1 MRVLAVIPAY
11 NERGKIG
18 KVVRKVPR
26 DIVHEV
32 LVINDGSTDTTPDE
46 ARAAGATVISNPRQ
60 TGAGSSIRQ
69 GIHYARKHGY
79 GIVTVM
85 AGNDKDCPDEIP
97 RLLGPILKAGCHFV
111 QGSRWLKGGRAGNTP
126 VYRRL
131 ATRLHPVLFSL
142 VVGRWLTD
150 TTNGFRAFRT
160 SLFDDPRI
168 RLDQRWLDKYELE
181 PYIFFKAVRL
191 GYKVREVPATKI
203 YPPKALGYTKMRPIT
218 GWWSIL
224 RPIFLLGLGLRR

>member
-18 KVVRKVPR
+18 NVVRKVPR
-26 DIVHEV
+26 DAVHEI

-46 ARAAGATVISNPRQ
+46 ARVAGATVISNPHP
-60 TGAGSSIRQ
+60 TGAGNAIRQ
-69 GIHYARKHGY
+69 GINYARRKGY

-85 AGNDKDCPDEIP
+85 AGNDKDRPDEIP
-97 RLLGPILKAGCHFV
+97 RLLEPILDDGYHFV
-111 QGSRWLKGGRAGNTP
+111 QGSRWLKGGHADNTP
-126 VYRRL
+126 LYRKL

-142 VVGRWLTD
+142 VVGRRLTD

-168 RLDQRWLDKYELE
+168 RLEQRWLDKYELE

-203 YPPKALGYTKMRPIT
+203 YPPRSRGYTKMRPIT

-224 RPIFLLGLGLRR
+224 RPIFLLGLGLRT

>member
-18 KVVRKVPR
+18 NVVRKVPR
-26 DIVHEV
+26 ETVHEV
-32 LVINDGSTDTTPDE
+32 LVIDDGSTDGTRHE
-46 ARAAGATVISNPRQ
+46 AESAGATVISNPRP

-69 GIHYARKHGY
+69 GINYARENGY
-79 GIVTVM
+79 DVVTVM

-97 RLLGPILKAGCHFV
+97 RLLEPILDEGYDFV
-111 QGSRWLKGGRAGNTP
+111 QGSRWLTGGRAGNTP
-126 VYRRL
+126 LYRTR
-131 ATRLHPVLFSL
+131 ATMWHPVLFRL
-142 VVGRWLTD
+142 AGGRWLTD

-168 RLDQRWLDKYELE
+168 RLEQRWLDKYELE
-181 PYIFFKAVRL
+181 PYIFFKAMRL

-203 YPPKALGYTKMRPIT
+203 YPPRSLGYTKMRPIT

-224 RPIFLLGLGLRR
+224 RPIFLLGFGLRS

>member
-18 KVVRKVPR
+18 NVVRKAAREVV
-26 DIVHEV
+26 DEV

-46 ARAAGATVISNPRQ
+46 ARAAGATVISNPRP

-69 GIHYARKHGY
+69 GIMYAREHGY
-79 GIVTVM
+79 DVVTVM
-85 AGNDKDCPDEIP
+85 AGNDKDRPDEIP
-97 RLLGPILKAGCHFV
+97 RLLEPIVRDGCHFV
-111 QGSRWLKGGRAGNTP
+111 QGSRWLRGGRAGNTP
-126 VYRRL
+126 LYRRL
-131 ATRLHPVLFSL
+131 ATKLHPALFSL
-142 VVGRWLTD
+142 AAGQRLTD

-160 SLFDDPRI
+160 SLFDDRRI
-168 RLDQRWLDKYELE
+168 RIEQRWLDKYELE
-181 PYIFFKAVRL
+181 PYILFKAVRL
-191 GYKVREVPATKI
+191 GYKVREVPATKV

-224 RPIFLLGLGLRR
+224 RPVFLLGLGLRR